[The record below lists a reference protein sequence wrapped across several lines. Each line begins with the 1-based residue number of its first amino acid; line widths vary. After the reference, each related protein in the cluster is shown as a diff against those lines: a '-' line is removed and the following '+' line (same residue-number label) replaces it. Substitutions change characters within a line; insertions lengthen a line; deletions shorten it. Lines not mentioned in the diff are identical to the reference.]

1 MQAISYAARVA
12 KWVLP
17 GGQKVD
23 IPRTLWF
30 PSAMTV
36 VSLFLAGLY
45 LGTVVGRAPDAGA
58 AFITT
63 LTVKGKVVK
72 LHGKPI
78 KVLVPATTIVKNGR
92 VVTLRPRT
100 INLTQRVN
108 QTAATVTDTRRVVST
123 VSQTVVVPTTMTAT
137 EVLPTTYTETV
148 TVTDTVTSTTT
159 DTGTTTVSSSVA
171 VP

>member
-1 MQAISYAARVA
+1 VA

-36 VSLFLAGLY
+36 VSLFLVGLY

-58 AFITT
+58 AFVTT

-72 LHGKPI
+72 VHGKPI
-78 KVLVPATTIVKNGR
+78 KVLVPATTIVRNGR
-92 VVTLRPRT
+92 VTTVSPTT
-100 INLTQRVN
+100 INLTQRVSRSPR
-108 QTAATVTDTRRVVST
+108 TVTDTHRVVST
-123 VSQTVVVPTTMTAT
+123 VSQTVVVPTTITT
-137 EVLPTTYTETV
+137 TDVVPTTYTETA
-148 TVTDTVTSTTT
+148 TVTETVTTSTT
-159 DTGTTTVSSSVA
+159 DTGTTTVSSSIA